1 MNRTVVRLLSE
12 SCFLSL
18 SQSQCHFC
26 NRFPGSLYFTSVSFH
41 SQTKP
46 FSFYPRILHSPSLV
60 SISEG
65 LALLSTLSAI
75 TKNCPFLFYKLSIFP
90 KPFPLHNLPVCTT
103 LSWISP
109 ISPSTSGGFFTW
121 QVYVPLS
128 SNCSFQRM
136 METS

>member
-1 MNRTVVRLLSE
+1 MSRTIVSLLSE

-26 NRFPGSLYFTSVSFH
+26 NRFPGSLCFPSVSFH

-60 SISEG
+60 SKSEG
-65 LALLSTLSAI
+65 LVLLCTLSTI
-75 TKNCPFLFYKLSIFP
+75 TKDCPFLFYKLSIFP
-90 KPFPLHNLPVCTT
+90 CPLHNLPVCTT
-103 LSWISP
+103 LSRISP